1 MFLST
6 NKYQATTTR
15 YYSVITPA
23 SHIFSDPFFKRE
35 TNKPKKKEKKKIEV
49 SKKKKKKKTLICTRI
64 FSVGLPLPRIHMYK
78 NAEPQN
84 FLLFFFF

>member
-6 NKYQATTTR
+6 NKYQGTTTR

-35 TNKPKKKEKKKIEV
+35 TNKPKKKKEKKKIE
-49 SKKKKKKKTLICTRI
+49 S
-64 FSVGLPLPRIHMYK
+64 
-78 NAEPQN
+78 E
-84 FLLFFFF
+84 